1 MRKKKRI
8 ETYICEVAMVAE
20 RERESARQRR
30 REKREGED
38 RGVKYWEDLRVS
50 SNLFPGCMQGS
61 SEVL

>member
-1 MRKKKRI
+1 
-8 ETYICEVAMVAE
+8 MVAE

-38 RGVKYWEDLRVS
+38 RGVKYWEDLRGS

>member
-1 MRKKKRI
+1 MKKRKRKRI
-8 ETYICEVAMVAE
+8 EMCVSEVAMVAE
-20 RERESARQRR
+20 RERARQRR

-38 RGVKYWEDLRVS
+38 RGVKYWEDLRGS